1 MENMMNNN
9 LGPQIAIARGIF
21 SKMPDELFND
31 YLKPLIYD
39 IGNWPFQ
46 TCYDIT
52 YGTDWDR
59 LFCVVPMPELASC
72 SWALDS
78 FTPTLANIT
87 QQSLGD
93 IGQLLQ
99 NYIGT
104 LPRLLRNYDY
114 DYCRASTAYHIQELK
129 GKGSFTQPVVL
140 YPINGRFHV
149 MDGNHRIAA
158 VLLLS
163 NLGQLFTIPAWV
175 AKM

>member
-1 MENMMNNN
+1 MNLMNKE
-9 LGPQIAIARGIF
+9 LKCQITIARDIF
-21 SKMPDELFND
+21 SKMSDELFD
-31 YLKPLIYD
+31 AYLKPLIYD

-114 DYCRASTAYHIQELK
+114 DYCRASTAYHMQELK
-129 GKGSFTQPVVL
+129 EKGSFTQPVVL

-158 VLLLS
+158 ALLLS
-163 NLGQLFTIPAWV
+163 NLGQSFTIPAWV